1 MALDSKHPEY
11 SRRFADW
18 VIMRDLYS
26 GSRAVKAKGEEYL
39 PATKSMKLDG
49 MKTGQVGLE
58 VYDAYKTR
66 AQFPDYVK
74 MAVEAYLGLLHR
86 NPADIQ
92 VPVQLEGMLKK
103 SGVYGESIQSLL
115 QRINEE
121 QLVTGRLGCLL
132 DLPVNPK
139 AVDPLPYIAIYAAES
154 IINWDDGQLEG
165 GESKL
170 NLVVLNES
178 GQKRQ
183 STFEWTVASRYRI
196 LALGPAD
203 SNEFAGLY
211 RQGVFTNLGA
221 GAPAFVESDMFTP
234 ILQNKILKEIPFVF
248 VNSKDVYPGTDEPPL
263 LGLANMCLAIYRG
276 DADYRQ
282 NLFMQGQ
289 DTLVISGERKL
300 QPTEVTKDGPLRTG
314 AGSLI
319 ELEQGGDAKYVGVNS
334 QGLPEQRTALEND
347 HKRAEVLAGQLLDS
361 GKSGDRE
368 SGSAVAERRVAQT
381 CTLYQLAWTGA
392 AALQSI
398 LKMAARWKG
407 ADEDKVKVEPN
418 VEFANFEL
426 TGDDMVKMMTARTMG
441 MPLSKKSMH
450 GLLTDKGLTNMP
462 YEKEL
467 ETIEQEDADDPRGRG
482 VGDLDEAELELSAEE
497 LEIKRIAANK
507 PKPKPAG

>member
-18 VIMRDLYS
+18 VIMRDLYA

-58 VYDAYKTR
+58 IYEAYKTR

-74 MAVEAYLGLLHR
+74 MAVEIYLGLLHR

-92 VPVQLEGMLKK
+92 LPTQLEGMIKK
-103 SGVYGESIQSLL
+103 GGVYGESLQSVL

-121 QLVTGRLGCLL
+121 QLVTGRVGCLL
-132 DLPVNPK
+132 DMPRTPG
-139 AVDPLPYIAIYAAES
+139 VDPLPYIATYAAES

-183 STFEWTVASRYRI
+183 STFEWTVATRYRI
-196 LALGPAD
+196 LALGPAGT
-203 SNEFAGLY
+203 NEFAGKY
-211 RQGVFTNLGA
+211 MQGVFENMGA
-221 GAPAFVESDMFTP
+221 GAPVFAESDMFMP
-234 ILQNKILKEIPFVF
+234 LLQNKSLDEIPFVF
-248 VNSKDVYPGTDEPPL
+248 VNSKDIFPGTDEPPL
-263 LGLANMCLAIYRG
+263 LGLANLCLAIYRG

-289 DTLVISGERKL
+289 DTLVLIGERKL

-319 ELEQGGDAKYVGVNS
+319 EMEAGGDAKYVGVNS

-368 SGSAVAERRVAQT
+368 SGSAVSERRAAQT
-381 CTLYQLAWTGA
+381 TTLFQLAWSGA
-392 AALQSI
+392 WALEAI
-398 LKMAARWKG
+398 LKKAAIWKG
-407 ADEDKVKVEPN
+407 ADPDKVIVKPN
-418 VEFANFEL
+418 AEFANFEL

-441 MPLSKKSMH
+441 MPLSKKSIH
-450 GLLTDKGLTNMP
+450 GLLTDKGLTSKS
-462 YEKEL
+462 YEDEL
-467 ETIEQEDADDPRGRG
+467 EEIAQEDADDPRTRG
-482 VGDLDEAELELSAEE
+482 VSDNDIADQDLNAEE

-507 PKPKPAG
+507 PKPAPGK